1 MLLIMVWWSYVGGW
15 WCEVWV
21 WSHTGAP
28 PPAAAAPPPQAAAGS
43 YNMVGTPAVSNSGS
57 VIMLYGL
64 SATRTNCDT
73 VFNLLCS
80 YGNVLKVLVVE
91 RVCDVGQGHM

>member
-1 MLLIMVWWSYVGGW
+1 M
-15 WCEVWV
+15 C
-21 WSHTGAP
+21 TGAP
-28 PPAAAAPPPQAAAGS
+28 PPAAAAPPPQAAAGT

-80 YGNVLKVLVVE
+80 YGNVLKVRGGVMGVVLGE
-91 RVCDVGQGHM
+91 GHMLLLLCSGEDSDK